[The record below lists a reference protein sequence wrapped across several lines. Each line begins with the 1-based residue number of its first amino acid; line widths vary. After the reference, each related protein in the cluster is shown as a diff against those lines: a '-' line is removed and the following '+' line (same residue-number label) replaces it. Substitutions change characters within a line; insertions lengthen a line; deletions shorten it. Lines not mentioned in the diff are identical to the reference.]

1 MGGEARGARGASS
14 EASMA
19 DTKEEKAAVSPEH
32 LNIKVKQDD
41 SEIVFKIKKTTPLKK
56 LMSAYCARQTISFES
71 VVFLYDGN
79 RIQAEKTP
87 DDLGM
92 EDNDEIDVMMH
103 QIGGC

>member
-1 MGGEARGARGASS
+1 MFVFFFFAKG
-14 EASMA
+14 
-19 DTKEEKAAVSPEH
+19 
-32 LNIKVKQDD
+32 
-41 SEIVFKIKKTTPLKK
+41 EIVFKIKKTTPLKK

-79 RIQAEKTP
+79 RIQAEQTP

-103 QIGGC
+103 QVGGC